1 MTGEEGAAPLR
12 ETGWGGPLLAT
23 LALLILPATPLL
35 RIVIPVERPILLLAP
50 AFAVCA
56 VAGWRAGGRWT
67 LALFWSA
74 FAVWVLFLS
83 GSAQTSFGM
92 LASGWAAILAASF
105 GVLLLQ
111 GSEASFLPRA
121 LKALGIALVVG
132 MGMAV
137 IGSGG
142 LTATYEL
149 FSAEVARR
157 ADVSQTQW
165 REMTSTLEWE
175 ELVRDSPWAA
185 GARTEVERQLAVLPD
200 IARRIFPA
208 LLLLESLAALALAWA
223 VYHRIGRVR
232 LGPPLGRWRDLRFSD
247 SLIWG
252 VVAGLVLLALP
263 TTGILRGVGVNLLV
277 FLGALYALRGMG
289 VMIWFLAPGR
299 WMTVF
304 LTIFTLFFW
313 YVVGVVAVGIGLGDT
328 WLDWRRRVRPKT
340 QRSE

>member
-1 MTGEEGAAPLR
+1 MTEEEGAAPLR
-12 ETGWGGPLLAT
+12 ETGWWGPLLAT

-35 RIVIPVERPILLLAP
+35 RIVIPVDRAILLLAP
-50 AFAVCA
+50 ALAACA
-56 VAGWRAGGRWT
+56 VAGWRAGGRWP

-83 GSAQTSFGM
+83 GSADTAFGM
-92 LASGWAAILAASF
+92 LASGWSAILAASL

-111 GSEASFLPRA
+111 GSEDRFLPRA
-121 LKALGIALVVG
+121 LLALLIALVMGV
-132 MGMAV
+132 GMAV

-142 LTATYEL
+142 LTAAYEL

-157 ADVSQTQW
+157 AEVSQTQW
-165 REMTSTLEWE
+165 REMSSTLEWE
-175 ELVRDSPWAA
+175 EFARDSP
-185 GARTEVERQLAVLPD
+185 GAQGMQAEVERQLAVLPD

-208 LLLLESLAALALAWA
+208 LLLLESLAALALAWG

-232 LGPPLGRWRDLRFSD
+232 LGPPLSRWRDLRFND
-247 SLIWG
+247 AAIWG

-304 LTIFTLFFW
+304 LTVFTLFFW

-328 WLDWRRRVRPKT
+328 WLDWRRRLRPKS

>member
-1 MTGEEGAAPLR
+1 
-12 ETGWGGPLLAT
+12 LLAT

-35 RIVIPVERPILLLAP
+35 RIVIPVDRAILLLAP
-50 AFAVCA
+50 ALAACA
-56 VAGWRAGGRWT
+56 VAGWRAGGRWP

-74 FAVWVLFLS
+74 FSVWMLFLS
-83 GSAQTSFGM
+83 GSADTTFGM
-92 LASGWAAILAASF
+92 LASGWSAILAASF

-111 GSEASFLPRA
+111 ASEDRFLPRA
-121 LKALGIALVVG
+121 LLALLIALVMGV
-132 MGMAV
+132 GMAV

-142 LTATYEL
+142 LTAAYEL

-157 ADVSQTQW
+157 AEVSQTQW
-165 REMTSTLEWE
+165 REMSSTLEWE
-175 ELVRDSPWAA
+175 EFARDSP
-185 GARTEVERQLAVLPD
+185 GAQGMQAEVERQLAVLPD

-208 LLLLESLAALALAWA
+208 LLLLESLAALALAWG

-232 LGPPLGRWRDLRFSD
+232 LGPPLTRWRDLRFND
-247 SLIWG
+247 ALIWG

-304 LTIFTLFFW
+304 LAVFTLFFW

-328 WLDWRRRVRPKT
+328 WLDWRRRLRPKS